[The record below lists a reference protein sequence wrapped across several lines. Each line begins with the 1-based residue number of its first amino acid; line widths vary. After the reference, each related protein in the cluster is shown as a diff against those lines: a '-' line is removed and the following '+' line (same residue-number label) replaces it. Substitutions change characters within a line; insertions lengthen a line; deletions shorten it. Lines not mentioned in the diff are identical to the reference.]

1 MTHYKDN
8 TTYFRT
14 MQNIYFVDNKLKSR
28 LLLQYSYSW
37 DNRKNQNASL
47 ALMENFSG
55 ECQEQIL
62 ES

>member
-1 MTHYKDN
+1 
-8 TTYFRT
+8 
-14 MQNIYFVDNKLKSR
+14 MQNIYYVDNKLKSR

-47 ALMENFSG
+47 ALMENFNE

>member
-8 TTYFRT
+8 TTYFRK

-47 ALMENFSG
+47 ALMENFNG

>member
-37 DNRKNQNASL
+37 DNRKNQNTSL